1 MALCALVLATL
12 LVLPWGSAAGEPEV
26 YQLAVNESFLD
37 RDGLTAAN
45 MPVAVGG
52 IIYVP
57 YTVFDK
63 NKNTTGVDLGVSC
76 LEYKDA
82 ESYTLTMYPERDG
95 S

>member
-1 MALCALVLATL
+1 MRRNLLRRMALCALVLATL

-57 YTVFDK
+57 YTRSEEH
-63 NKNTTGVDLGVSC
+63 TS
-76 LEYKDA
+76 
-82 ESYTLTMYPERDG
+82 
-95 S
+95 